1 MTGDGINDGPA
12 LKASDIGVAMGEGGT
27 DVARAVADVV
37 LQDDNLHTM
46 INAVE
51 QGRTIYSNIRKSLRF
66 LLSTNL
72 SEIEVMLIT
81 TALGFGEALNPMQLL
96 WINLVTDVFPAL
108 ALAVEPPEQDVLS
121 QPPRNPEERI
131 ITREDGLKLLRESA
145 VITAGTVAT
154 FLISQRRYGVGIQ
167 TSTNTF
173 MALTI
178 AQILQSLGN
187 RSEKTTVMD
196 LDRPGNPWMTAAT
209 AGTLGL
215 QALTLVLPPLRNLLR
230 LGPVAPQDIALILM
244 GAGVPFIVNESTKK
258 FFNRSHTQQESA

>member
-1 MTGDGINDGPA
+1 
-12 LKASDIGVAMGEGGT
+12 
-27 DVARAVADVV
+27 

-81 TALGFGEALNPMQLL
+81 TAMGFGEALNPMQLL

-108 ALAVEPPEQDVLS
+108 ALAVEPPENDVLKE
-121 QPPRNPEERI
+121 PPRNPEESI
-131 ITREDGLKLLRESA
+131 ITREDGKRLLRESLM
-145 VITAGTVAT
+145 ITAGTIAI
-154 FLISQRRYGVGIQ
+154 FLISQRRYGFGVQ

-178 AQILQSLGN
+178 AQILQSIGN
-187 RSEKTTVMD
+187 RSEKTTI
-196 LDRPGNPWMTAAT
+196 LDRDRPANPWMTAAT
-209 AGTLGL
+209 VGTLGL
-215 QALTLVLPPLRNLLR
+215 QGLTLVFPPLRNLLR
-230 LGPVAPQDIALILM
+230 LAPVSPQDLLLILA
-244 GAGVPFIVNESTKK
+244 GAGVPFIINESSKKLIQSDTK
-258 FFNRSHTQQESA
+258 QQETA